1 MLLDPSLNPPKL
13 MRKILATIDSA
24 LNEQDWRSILLAQGW
39 KMDYDAN
46 QHSVFRYDAIEI
58 NLEGDGFTLLFG
70 NLHTDAEPT
79 ALLELLHEH
88 ADQFNCEIF
97 EEDGRLVQKITG

>member
-1 MLLDPSLNPPKL
+1 

-24 LNEQDWRSILLAQGW
+24 LNEQDWRRILLAHGW
-39 KMDYDAN
+39 TMDYDAD
-46 QHSVFRYDAIEI
+46 QHSIFLLDGIEI

-70 NLHTDAEPT
+70 NLHDGAEPT
-79 ALLELLHEH
+79 ALLALLRAH